1 MRRLLLVGLLLL
13 TATACPG
20 EDDDDD
26 RPASRDGTISGAL
39 TPFRSGAGSANGE
52 PPGQVRSPL
61 NAAELA
67 GLREKLRA
75 LKVQG
80 VRRDRQVVTDPLLPI
95 VPPPLGAPPLAK
107 IPQAD
112 PTIPGDVIVRFEEAG
127 LTPQRVLEA
136 AKLAGY
142 RAVHKGYASEYL
154 HLVGFEALDGH
165 AVTADETRALVA
177 QLAAVPGVRYTER
190 NLRMHKLATPND
202 RGYSLQWHYPTL
214 NLPAAWDIESEANGV
229 VVAVLDSGIVP
240 HPDLDGQQVPGYDF
254 IEDASN
260 AGDGTGR
267 DNNPLDEGGDE
278 PNGGSSWHGTHVAG
292 TIAARTNNTVGVA
305 GVAWIA
311 RILPVRVLGR
321 EGGNSFDISA
331 AMTWATGGSVP
342 GLPVNTNPAR
352 VVNLSLG
359 GAAPPQ
365 TAYQEAINGGIQ
377 RGAIFVIA
385 AGNENVD
392 ATNTTPCNQENVICV
407 GSTSLGGRRSSFSN
421 FGAKVDVMASGGE
434 MREDLNGDDYPDGVL
449 STARDNNNEPAYLFL
464 QGTSMAA
471 PHVAGVVALMA
482 AEAVQRNPAQPLT
495 ATVAESILK
504 ATASPLTQSQCSGG
518 CGSGLINAL
527 AALRRIQDFDPATEA
542 PRLSV
547 TTSRLFFRGSGTQQ
561 LLVSNVG
568 GSQGG
573 VPTVTAS
580 VSGPLAGNV
589 SFPAGPTVSVPAYGK
604 ASLDIAVSTAG
615 LADGTYTVPLTL
627 TGSGSFG
634 TATVTLEIRVGT
646 TQDLDA
652 VIAFVWEDELTG
664 EWQVE
669 DDTLT
674 IAPAARNYAYS
685 IELEPR
691 TYYALATI
699 DDDQDEQY
707 FEEGERTGFWR
718 NLDDFEAIELSARE
732 TITGIS
738 FDLLPLAPIEE

>member
-13 TATACPG
+13 TACPG
-20 EDDDDD
+20 EDDDD
-26 RPASRDGTISGAL
+26 RPASRDGTISGTL
-39 TPFRSGAGSANGE
+39 TPFRSGAGSADGE
-52 PPGQVRSPL
+52 APRQVRSPL
-61 NAAELA
+61 GAAELA
-67 GLREKLRA
+67 RLKEKIRA
-75 LKVQG
+75 LKTQG

-95 VPPPLGAPPLAK
+95 VPPPLGAPPLAR
-107 IPQAD
+107 IPQTD

-136 AKLAGY
+136 AKLTGY

-165 AVTADETRALVA
+165 PVTADETRALVA

-202 RGYSLQWHYPTL
+202 RGYQYQWHYPTL
-214 NLPAAWDIESEANGV
+214 NLPAAWDIESDAAGV

-240 HPDLDGQQVPGYDF
+240 HPDLDGRRVPGYDF
-254 IEDASN
+254 IEDAST
-260 AGDGTGR
+260 AGDGDGR
-267 DNNPLDEGGDE
+267 DNNPLDEGKDE
-278 PNGGSSWHGTHVAG
+278 PNGGSSWHGSHVAG
-292 TIAARTNNTVGVA
+292 TIAAQTNNTAGVA
-305 GVAWIA
+305 GVAWNA

-321 EGGNSFDISA
+321 GGGNSFDISA
-331 AMTWATGGSVP
+331 AMTWATGGTVP
-342 GLPVNTNPAR
+342 GLPVNPNPAK
-352 VVNLSLG
+352 VLNLSLG

-365 TAYQEAINGGIQ
+365 TVYQEAINAGIG

-407 GSTSLGGRRSSFSN
+407 GSTSLAGRRSSFSN
-421 FGAKVDVMASGGE
+421 FGAKVDLMASGGE

-449 STARDNNNEPAYLFL
+449 STARDNSNQPAYIFL

-482 AEAVQRNPAQPLT
+482 AEAAQQGQTLS

-504 ATASPLTQSQCSGG
+504 ATATPLTQSQCGSG
-518 CGSGLINAL
+518 CGSGLVNAL
-527 AALRRIQDFDPATEA
+527 AALRRIQNFDPASEA
-542 PRLSV
+542 PQLSV
-547 TTSRLFFRGSGTQQ
+547 ASSRLFFRGSGTQQ
-561 LLVSNVG
+561 LQVSNVG

-580 VSGPLAGNV
+580 VSGPQAGNV
-589 SFPAGPTVSVPAYGK
+589 SFPSGPTVSVPAFGK
-604 ASLDIAVSTAG
+604 ASLDVAVSTAG
-615 LADGTYTVPLTL
+615 LANGTYTVPLTL
-627 TGSGSFG
+627 TGSGSSG

-652 VIAFVWEDELTG
+652 VIAFVWQDELTG

-674 IAPAARNYAYS
+674 VAPAARNYAYS
-685 IELEPR
+685 IKLEPR